1 MNKSKCP
8 VCNSS
13 HTIKYGIRNG
23 TQTYKCSDCGYRFR
37 NSRLPDDEAI
47 WQMYQKEK
55 QTIAQIAEKFN
66 VSQSTIK
73 RRLQNVVKEWRQ
85 PDISGSGFVHMDTTY
100 WGHNWGI
107 LLCLDHETGTVLYLS
122 FIKHETVADYLA
134 AISSIV
140 ERGFKITG
148 IVIDGVQSLFRK
160 LAPYRI
166 QMCQFHMSQIIKRY
180 LTQNPKL
187 LAARALK
194 ELMSGLKD
202 HTEASFTK
210 SFDEWKSTWREV
222 IERRSILKDGK
233 SRYRHRRLRS
243 AMLRVEFYQ
252 PYLFTYQNEAC
263 KGMPNTNNRIEGT
276 FTDLKKHLNIH
287 CGMTEMNRK
296 RFICGFLLA

>member
-23 TQTYKCSDCGYRFR
+23 TQTNKCSDCGYRFR

-55 QTIAQIAEKFN
+55 QTIDQIAEKFN

-85 PDISGSGFVHMDTTY
+85 PDISGSGFVHMDATY
-100 WGHNWGI
+100 WGRNWGI

-243 AMLRVEFYQ
+243 AM
-252 PYLFTYQNEAC
+252 
-263 KGMPNTNNRIEGT
+263 
-276 FTDLKKHLNIH
+276 
-287 CGMTEMNRK
+287 
-296 RFICGFLLA
+296 

>member
-1 MNKSKCP
+1 
-8 VCNSS
+8 
-13 HTIKYGIRNG
+13 
-23 TQTYKCSDCGYRFR
+23 
-37 NSRLPDDEAI
+37 
-47 WQMYQKEK
+47 MYQKEK

-85 PDISGSGFVHMDTTY
+85 PDISGSGFVHMDATY
-100 WGHNWGI
+100 WGRNWGI

-180 LTQNPKL
+180 LTRNPKL

-252 PYLFTYQNEAC
+252 PYLFTYQNGAC

-276 FTDLKKHLNIH
+276 FADLKKHLNIH

-296 RFICGFLLA
+296 RFICGFFLA